1 FIFGGTGDLTSRK
14 LIPALYNL
22 YLDGWMPPRFAII
35 GLGRTSLNNDQYRD
49 QLAKGVNQF
58 SRRGKAD
65 AGQWKAFAEH
75 IEYQVSEISSLDA
88 YALQAENIQ
97 RYRSEWKVD
106 PIVIIYFS
114 VDTLLFT
121 TLELNM

>member
-1 FIFGGTGDLTSRK
+1 
-14 LIPALYNL
+14 
-22 YLDGWMPPRFAII
+22 
-35 GLGRTSLNNDQYRD
+35 TSLNNDQYRD

-88 YALQAENIQ
+88 YALQAETIQ
-97 RYRSEWKVD
+97 RYRSEWKED
-106 PIVIIYFS
+106 PIVIYYLAVAPRF
-114 VDTLLFT
+114 FT
-121 TLELNM
+121 TIAQNLARDRKSTRLNSSHVKISYAVFCLKKKTR